1 MQEYPCVICVH
12 NILKKNNIQRYQHNL
27 GGVYAKILLFLS
39 RKTIF
44 AAYIWVL
51 AKKNWFFLWLK
62 NIVLYQK
69 CKFFLKFFLVVWKNV
84 VSLHSLSRKQ
94 ALLIKRQRNTIA
106 KRTLNYFGTWDSVCP
121 LGAPVRPGFRDTRR
135 VKGKN
140 KQAILTMKSLILAQ
154 DER

>member
-51 AKKNWFFLWLK
+51 AKKN
-62 NIVLYQK
+62 
-69 CKFFLKFFLVVWKNV
+69 
-84 VSLHSLSRKQ
+84 
-94 ALLIKRQRNTIA
+94 
-106 KRTLNYFGTWDSVCP
+106 
-121 LGAPVRPGFRDTRR
+121 
-135 VKGKN
+135 
-140 KQAILTMKSLILAQ
+140 
-154 DER
+154 